1 MMSDKKPKVGI
12 KIEEQEERPYD
23 LMRVTLPVPRLFRL
37 PKETR
42 QHLRAA
48 RRERLLALRDMVDS
62 AIERIEEKEQP
73 SHKAEKVEIK

>member
-48 RRERLLALRDMVDS
+48 RRTHRGKGTALPQGRKGRD
-62 AIERIEEKEQP
+62 
-73 SHKAEKVEIK
+73 

>member
-1 MMSDKKPKVGI
+1 MSDKKPKVGV

-42 QHLRAA
+42 RHFRAA
-48 RRERLLALRDMVDS
+48 RRERLLALRDMVDT
-62 AIERIEEKEQP
+62 AIERIEEKEHP
-73 SHKAEKVEIK
+73 SQKAKQVEIE